1 MKQLN
6 DSDIANMVGDEF
18 VPDDIMTKKAVRT
31 ELHLSTRIPKS
42 KAPISEHTIIDFHN
56 HTEEEAWQMLAQVAA
71 SGIRSATVITGAS
84 GILKTK
90 FQQWAT
96 DSIISSRILSVTP
109 INNGSF
115 AVKFHKI
122 NLDPTH

>member
-1 MKQLN
+1 MKQLT
-6 DSDIANMVGDEF
+6 DSDIANMIGDKF
-18 VPDDIMTKKAVRT
+18 VPDDINTKKSVRQ

-42 KAPISEHTIIDFHN
+42 SDTIPENITIDFHN
-56 HTEEEAWQMLAQVAA
+56 HTEEEAWQMLAQIAT
-71 SGIRSATVITGAS
+71 SNIRNATVITGAS

-96 DSIISSRILSVTP
+96 ESVLSPYILSITP

-115 AVKFHKI
+115 SVRFHKK
-122 NLDPTH
+122 LS

>member
-6 DSDIANMVGDEF
+6 DQDISNMIGDDF
-18 VPDDIMTKKAVRT
+18 VPDDDTTRKHVRH
-31 ELHLSTRIPKS
+31 ELHLSTRIPQTV
-42 KAPISEHTIIDFHN
+42 PTPEHITIDFHQ
-56 HTEEEAWQMLAQVAA
+56 HTEEQAWQMLVDVIE
-71 SGIRSATVITGAS
+71 SGVRNVIVITGAS

-96 DSIISSRILSVTP
+96 DSIISSYIISFKP

-115 AVKFHKI
+115 SVRLKKR
-122 NLDPTH
+122 T